1 MSHLWLVLSCPSYLI
16 TVINPT
22 YSDACD
28 HDNCFC
34 DVQWEFATLFDR
46 LLNSEKNKRK
56 ITLIM
61 KFAAGLLAL
70 ASADVKIIGG
80 FTPTPNSEPYI
91 LSLQKVSPRFL
102 LLFLEH
108 FLEWFS
114 FLWSNHRIRHPLC
127 LRCSL
132 LFANWCRHCCCRCSR
147 HLKKWIE
154 SAKAERYFVDQPRE
168 LQLEHRSKW
177 YCRSLSQPIL
187 FEFQGCS
194 PTTSR

>member
-1 MSHLWLVLSCPSYLI
+1 MTSFELSQLF
-16 TVINPT
+16 
-22 YSDACD
+22 
-28 HDNCFC
+28 DNCYKPYVFWC
-34 DVQWEFATLFDR
+34 VRSWQ
-46 LLNSEKNKRK
+46 LLLWRPVRICHIVWPTFKFWKNKRK

-114 FLWSNHRIRHPLC
+114 FLRCNHRIRHPLC
-127 LRCSL
+127 LCCSL
-132 LFANWCRHCCCRCSR
+132 LSAKWSHCCCRCSR
-147 HLKKWIE
+147 HLKKWVKP
-154 SAKAERYFVDQPRE
+154 AKAERYFFHQPRE
-168 LQLEHRSKW
+168 LQL
-177 YCRSLSQPIL
+177 
-187 FEFQGCS
+187 
-194 PTTSR
+194 